1 MKIEISTL
9 KKYIKEGNVIE
20 SIDYELFSEYLNS
33 ENLEIEITPSEISQ
47 KLLKFIILNDS
58 KLIYEDKAKLMLQ
71 ISENDTT
78 TSSTDFWKTK
88 IKGLDTIV
96 NIYEAN
102 LKNMN
107 YNFDLKID
115 DKYIPIHVSIRV
127 MLGAS

>member
-88 IKGLDTIV
+88 IKGLAKLLIPG
-96 NIYEAN
+96 NGA
-102 LKNMN
+102 
-107 YNFDLKID
+107 KI
-115 DKYIPIHVSIRV
+115 
-127 MLGAS
+127 

>member
-71 ISENDTT
+71 ISEKDTT

-88 IKGLDTIV
+88 IKELDTIV
-96 NIYEAN
+96 NIFFQSA
-102 LKNMN
+102 
-107 YNFDLKID
+107 
-115 DKYIPIHVSIRV
+115 
-127 MLGAS
+127 

>member
-58 KLIYEDKAKLMLQ
+58 KLIYVLAKNYQGNDKNNFGAFDKHYFYQ
-71 ISENDTT
+71 
-78 TSSTDFWKTK
+78 
-88 IKGLDTIV
+88 
-96 NIYEAN
+96 NIP
-102 LKNMN
+102 KNSQRC
-107 YNFDLKID
+107 YYID
-115 DKYIPIHVSIRV
+115 E
-127 MLGAS
+127 